1 MELAGLL
8 LRVAVSLG
16 LVLAVLWFAAK
27 GLRSSQ
33 RRSRAGVDVDV
44 LTRQPL
50 AQKSSLAVVR
60 LGDRA
65 LVLGVTESRVELLHE
80 TALADVLVPY
90 QPTDADLTALENGPA
105 TTQEASRGAGGAA
118 ASRATVP
125 TQLPPTATGRPSL
138 LKARGVVASQQ
149 PQGPLAGSALSP
161 QTWSRAVQVLRE
173 KTVRR

>member
-8 LRVAVSLG
+8 LRVVVSLG

-80 TALADVLVPY
+80 TALADVLVPD
-90 QPTDADLTALENGPA
+90 QP
-105 TTQEASRGAGGAA
+105 ASAA
-118 ASRATVP
+118 ASPVHLP
-125 TQLPPTATGRPSL
+125 TSAGASAVRLP
-138 LKARGVVASQQ
+138 ASR
-149 PQGPLAGSALSP
+149 GPLAGSALSP

-173 KTVRR
+173 MTVRR

>member
-8 LRVAVSLG
+8 LRVVVSLG

-80 TALADVLVPY
+80 TALADVLAPE
-90 QPTDADLTALENGPA
+90 QPGQLDELAPA
-105 TTQEASRGAGGAA
+105 PAS
-118 ASRATVP
+118 S
-125 TQLPPTATGRPSL
+125 TQLPPTVGGS
-138 LKARGVVASQQ
+138 VVRLPASR
-149 PQGPLAGSALSP
+149 GPLAGSALSP

-173 KTVRR
+173 MTVRR

>member
-1 MELAGLL
+1 MELAGLV
-8 LRVAVSLG
+8 LRVVVSLG

-80 TALADVLVPY
+80 TALADVLLPDE
-90 QPTDADLTALENGPA
+90 PTAE
-105 TTQEASRGAGGAA
+105 
-118 ASRATVP
+118 ATVVEQSLAGP
-125 TQLPPTATGRPSL
+125 RAVTQLRTSFPRGR
-138 LKARGVVASQQ
+138 
-149 PQGPLAGSALSP
+149 LAGSALSP

-173 KTVRR
+173 MTVRR

>member
-8 LRVAVSLG
+8 LRVIVSLG

-44 LTRQPL
+44 LARQPL

-65 LVLGVTESRVELLHE
+65 LVLGVTEGRVDLLHE
-80 TALADVLVPY
+80 APLADVLIPLE
-90 QPTDADLTALENGPA
+90 QTSDADEVTHQAVLGQRALPSPSAAPTALSTKVSVP
-105 TTQEASRGAGGAA
+105 TRGA
-118 ASRATVP
+118 
-125 TQLPPTATGRPSL
+125 
-138 LKARGVVASQQ
+138 
-149 PQGPLAGSALSP
+149 LAGSALSP
-161 QTWSRAVQVLRE
+161 QTWRSAVQVLRE
-173 KTVRR
+173 KTVRK

>member
-8 LRVAVSLG
+8 LRVVVSLG

-27 GLRSSQ
+27 GLRGSQ

-80 TALADVLVPY
+80 TALADVMLPA
-90 QPTDADLTALENGPA
+90 QANADEPSVLG
-105 TTQEASRGAGGAA
+105 QGAV
-118 ASRATVP
+118 TPLP
-125 TQLPPTATGRPSL
+125 TQVGRG
-138 LKARGVVASQQ
+138 K
-149 PQGPLAGSALSP
+149 LAGSALSP

-173 KTVRR
+173 MTVRR

>member
-8 LRVAVSLG
+8 LRVVVSLG

-80 TALADVLVPY
+80 TALADVLAPD
-90 QPTDADLTALENGPA
+90 QP
-105 TTQEASRGAGGAA
+105 ASAA
-118 ASRATVP
+118 ASPV
-125 TQLPPTATGRPSL
+125 QLPTTAG
-138 LKARGVVASQQ
+138 ASAVRL
-149 PQGPLAGSALSP
+149 PASRGPLAGSALSP

-173 KTVRR
+173 MTVRR

>member
-1 MELAGLL
+1 MEVAGLL
-8 LRVAVSLG
+8 LRVVVSLG

-80 TALADVLVPY
+80 TALADVLLPEPESAQPASAQPVP
-90 QPTDADLTALENGPA
+90 QPGQVPALRPVPERPV
-105 TTQEASRGAGGAA
+105 AG
-118 ASRATVP
+118 R
-125 TQLPPTATGRPSL
+125 
-138 LKARGVVASQQ
+138 
-149 PQGPLAGSALSP
+149 LAGSALSP

-173 KTVRR
+173 KAVRQ

>member
-8 LRVAVSLG
+8 LRVVVSLG

-80 TALADVLVPY
+80 TALADVLAPD
-90 QPTDADLTALENGPA
+90 QPVQADQSVADPARQVSLPA
-105 TTQEASRGAGGAA
+105 TTGSAVRLPASR
-118 ASRATVP
+118 P
-125 TQLPPTATGRPSL
+125 
-138 LKARGVVASQQ
+138 
-149 PQGPLAGSALSP
+149 GPLSGSALSP

-173 KTVRR
+173 MTVRR

>member
-8 LRVAVSLG
+8 LRVVVSLG

-80 TALADVLVPY
+80 TALADVLAPD
-90 QPTDADLTALENGPA
+90 QP
-105 TTQEASRGAGGAA
+105 ASAA
-118 ASRATVP
+118 ASPVHLP
-125 TQLPPTATGRPSL
+125 TTAGASAVRLP
-138 LKARGVVASQQ
+138 ASR
-149 PQGPLAGSALSP
+149 GPLAGSALSP

-173 KTVRR
+173 MTVRR

>member
-8 LRVAVSLG
+8 LRVVVSLG

-80 TALADVLVPY
+80 TALADVLAPE
-90 QPTDADLTALENGPA
+90 QPVQAIQPA
-105 TTQEASRGAGGAA
+105 SDSARAA
-118 ASRATVP
+118 QLSATVGGSVVRP
-125 TQLPPTATGRPSL
+125 TSSR
-138 LKARGVVASQQ
+138 
-149 PQGPLAGSALSP
+149 GPLAGSALSP

-173 KTVRR
+173 MTVRR

>member
-8 LRVAVSLG
+8 LRVVVSLG

-80 TALADVLVPY
+80 TALADVLAPD
-90 QPTDADLTALENGPA
+90 QPAEADRAASEPQSSARLP
-105 TTQEASRGAGGAA
+105 TTVGGSVDRLPASR
-118 ASRATVP
+118 
-125 TQLPPTATGRPSL
+125 
-138 LKARGVVASQQ
+138 
-149 PQGPLAGSALSP
+149 GPLAGSALSP

-173 KTVRR
+173 MTVRR

>member
-8 LRVAVSLG
+8 LRVVVSLG

-80 TALADVLVPY
+80 TALADVLAPDQPVQADQRGKVPSAPGASTHL
-90 QPTDADLTALENGPA
+90 PTAV
-105 TTQEASRGAGGAA
+105 GGSVVRPP
-118 ASRATVP
+118 ASRA
-125 TQLPPTATGRPSL
+125 
-138 LKARGVVASQQ
+138 
-149 PQGPLAGSALSP
+149 PLAGSALSP
-161 QTWSRAVQVLRE
+161 QTWSRAVQILRE
-173 KTVRR
+173 MTVRR

>member
-1 MELAGLL
+1 
-8 LRVAVSLG
+8 VSLG

-80 TALADVLVPY
+80 TALADVLAPE
-90 QPTDADLTALENGPA
+90 QPDQL
-105 TTQEASRGAGGAA
+105 ASAA
-118 ASRATVP
+118 ASPVQVSTTAGASAVR
-125 TQLPPTATGRPSL
+125 LP
-138 LKARGVVASQQ
+138 ASR
-149 PQGPLAGSALSP
+149 GPLAGSALSP

-173 KTVRR
+173 MTVRR

>member
-8 LRVAVSLG
+8 LRVVVSLG

-65 LVLGVTESRVELLHE
+65 LVLGVTESRVDLLHE

-90 QPTDADLTALENGPA
+90 QADAAGPPAESPPSAGTAKPGLGSLVARPA
-105 TTQEASRGAGGAA
+105 
-118 ASRATVP
+118 
-125 TQLPPTATGRPSL
+125 RPVDPSF
-138 LKARGVVASQQ
+138 GT
-149 PQGPLAGSALSP
+149 GPLAGSALSP

-173 KTVRR
+173 KSVRR